1 MKMVL
6 AKFFF
11 LLCFSASLMGY
22 PFSDNGDGSVSDT
35 STNLVWQKCSRGQN
49 ADSTCTG
56 TATKT
61 TWSLALLH
69 CKNLSLGQRIWR
81 LPNINEMRSLVNP
94 AIFSRFI
101 TPYIDSIS
109 FPSTVRDKYWSSSTM
124 AGSAGLAYFVDFS
137 DGSQDT
143 QNKVT
148 AAFVRCVSG
157 P

>member
-1 MKMVL
+1 MTL
-6 AKFFF
+6 LIQNFFF
-11 LLCFSASLMGY
+11 FFWLILPLFGY
-22 PFSDNGDGSVSDT
+22 PFSDNGDGSVTDT
-35 STNLVWQKCSRGQN
+35 GTGLVWQKCSRGQN

-69 CKNLSLGQRIWR
+69 CKNLSLGQRTWK

-94 AIFSRFI
+94 ANTDTSALPFI
-101 TPYIDSIS
+101 DPTG
-109 FPSTVRDKYWSSSTM
+109 FPSTARDKYWSSSTVF
-124 AGSAGLAYFVDFS
+124 GSPSIVYFVNFF